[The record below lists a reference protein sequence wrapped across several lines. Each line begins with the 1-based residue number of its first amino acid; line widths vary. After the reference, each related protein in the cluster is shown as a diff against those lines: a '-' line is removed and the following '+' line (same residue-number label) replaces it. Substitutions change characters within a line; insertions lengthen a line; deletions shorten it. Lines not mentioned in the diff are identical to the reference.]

1 MGLAGSIFLRHS
13 ERTTTTDSTDSL
25 VGRTFLRCSS
35 GMRANTA
42 RAEHYMYSRAMW
54 GGLRPIPSRLAL
66 DVATIVSLTF
76 CAFTEPNEISNHVL
90 LGLAAVVTVTTAGL
104 THRWTISFPLVPFLV
119 LQALRRLHLG
129 SGWIGLVIGALSSLF
144 ILLST
149 ALSILF
155 PAVELQPVK
164 GKYNV
169 GIIDLHLPVD
179 FSESKRRGSL
189 LGTQHQDEITARI
202 LYPTD
207 EEAEDLPYLDPEFAP
222 LLCDELMKAGAPGPL
237 KRLGWMLHTWRLT
250 HIRAKR
256 NAQPSDQ
263 QGQFP
268 LAVYSHGL
276 TGIAAIYSYQALHLA
291 ASGTVVLMVDHTDRS
306 AVATRRRDSTHLLYD
321 PKPVTDIYMKGKEVE
336 YVRKRR
342 AQTQHRVEECLSAL
356 SCLKSLNHRNIPDL
370 ASVGVSFVGKLDTA
384 DITLMGHSFG
394 GCTVLSAAAQRP
406 DLVSAVVAHEPA
418 IDWMPDLA
426 RRALFSAD
434 RIEQLEAPYS
444 GGTGGYEDSKGSE
457 EKKDDCQIAI
467 AGGLAS
473 IPGSIHDINMLYLY
487 SDEWAT
493 LNWGAFSLI
502 KSMHE
507 NCVLGPKQGTT
518 DVGVI
523 QKAKHQEFSD
533 SCMLTPTWLARA
545 TGLTGERNPHETA
558 AEIATRTLEFLEAT
572 RRSRRE
578 RTGESK

>member
-1 MGLAGSIFLRHS
+1 
-13 ERTTTTDSTDSL
+13 
-25 VGRTFLRCSS
+25 
-35 GMRANTA
+35 
-42 RAEHYMYSRAMW
+42 MW

-66 DVATIVSLTF
+66 DIATIVSLTF
-76 CAFTEPNEISNHVL
+76 CAFTEPNHFNHVL
-90 LGLAAVVTVTTAGL
+90 LGLAAFGTVTTAGL

-119 LQALRRLHLG
+119 LQTLRRLDLG
-129 SGWIGLVIGALSSLF
+129 PVWVSIVIGTLSSLL

-207 EEAEDLPYLDPEFAP
+207 EEPEDLPYLDPESAP

-237 KRLGWMLHTWRLT
+237 KSLGWMLHTWRLT

-256 NAQPSDQ
+256 NAQPSNHLD
-263 QGQFP
+263 QFP

-276 TGIAAIYSYQALHLA
+276 TGIAAIYSYQALNLA

-321 PKPVTDIYMKGKEVE
+321 PRPVTDIYMNGKEVE

-356 SCLKSLNHRNIPDL
+356 SCLKSLNRRNIPDL
-370 ASVGVSFVGKLDTA
+370 ASVGVKFVGKLDTA
-384 DITLMGHSFG
+384 DVTLMGHSFG

-406 DLVSAVVAHEPA
+406 DLISAVVAHEPA
-418 IDWMPDLA
+418 IDWMPDAA

-434 RIEQLEAPYS
+434 RMEQLETPYS
-444 GGTGGYEDSKGSE
+444 GGTGGYEDSKGKNE
-457 EKKDDCQIAI
+457 EKKDDCQSAV
-467 AGGLAS
+467 AGDFSSAQA
-473 IPGSIHDINMLYLY
+473 SIHDINMLYLY
-487 SDEWAT
+487 SDEWAQ
-493 LNWGAFSLI
+493 LGWGAFSLI
-502 KSMHE
+502 KSMHAHGA
-507 NCVLGPKQGTT
+507 LGPKQGTT
-518 DVGVI
+518 DVGVV

-533 SCMLTPTWLARA
+533 SCMLTPIWLARA

-558 AEIATRTLEFLEAT
+558 AEIGARTLEFLEAT
-572 RRSRRE
+572 RKQRKERGRGNQSRSN
-578 RTGESK
+578 TWS

>member
-1 MGLAGSIFLRHS
+1 MAAFRNEAHGAGALIQS
-13 ERTTTTDSTDSL
+13 EP
-25 VGRTFLRCSS
+25 
-35 GMRANTA
+35 
-42 RAEHYMYSRAMW
+42 EHFRPCG

-66 DVATIVSLTF
+66 DVATIASLTF
-76 CAFTEPNEISNHVL
+76 CSFTEPNHFNHVL
-90 LGLAAVVTVTTAGL
+90 LGLAAVVTVTTASL
-104 THRWTISFPLVPFLV
+104 THRWTISFPLVPFLA
-119 LQALRRLHLG
+119 LQALRRLDLG
-129 SGWIGLVIGALSSLF
+129 SGWIGLAIGALSALF

-179 FSESKRRGSL
+179 FSESRRRGSL

-207 EEAEDLPYLDPEFAP
+207 EEPEDLPYLDPESAP

-237 KRLGWMLHTWRLT
+237 KSLGWMLHTWRLT

-256 NAQPSDQ
+256 NAQPSNHLAQ
-263 QGQFP
+263 YP

-276 TGIAAIYSYQALHLA
+276 TGIAAIYSYQALNLA

-321 PKPVTDIYMKGKEVE
+321 PKPVTMKGKEEE

-356 SCLKSLNHRNIPDL
+356 SCLKSLNHGNIPDL
-370 ASVGVSFVGKLDTA
+370 ASVGVSFVGKLDTT
-384 DITLMGHSFG
+384 DVTLMGHSFG

-418 IDWMPDLA
+418 IDWMPDSA

-434 RIEQLEAPYS
+434 RMEQLGTPYS
-444 GGTGGYEDSKGSE
+444 GGTGGYE
-457 EKKDDCQIAI
+457 
-467 AGGLAS
+467 
-473 IPGSIHDINMLYLY
+473 
-487 SDEWAT
+487 
-493 LNWGAFSLI
+493 
-502 KSMHE
+502 
-507 NCVLGPKQGTT
+507 GPKETKKRKMTVKVLSPVTFRLLRQAFMISTCSTCILTNGPISA
-518 DVGVI
+518 GVP
-523 QKAKHQEFSD
+523 F
-533 SCMLTPTWLARA
+533 R
-545 TGLTGERNPHETA
+545 
-558 AEIATRTLEFLEAT
+558 
-572 RRSRRE
+572 
-578 RTGESK
+578 

>member
-1 MGLAGSIFLRHS
+1 ML
-13 ERTTTTDSTDSL
+13 
-25 VGRTFLRCSS
+25 
-35 GMRANTA
+35 
-42 RAEHYMYSRAMW
+42 

-66 DVATIVSLTF
+66 DVATIISLTF
-76 CAFTEPNEISNHVL
+76 CTFTELNEINHVI
-90 LGLAAVVTVTTAGL
+90 LGLVVIVTVASAGL
-104 THRWTISFPLVPFLV
+104 THRWTISFPLMPFIA
-119 LQALRRLHLG
+119 LQALRRLGLG
-129 SGWIGLVIGALSSLF
+129 SGWIGLVIGAISTF
-144 ILLST
+144 FVLLAT

-155 PAVELQPVK
+155 PAVELQPIK

-169 GIIDLHLPVD
+169 GVVDLHLPVD
-179 FSESKRRGSL
+179 FTEGKRRGSL

-207 EEAEDLPYLDPEFAP
+207 EEPEDLPYLDPEFAP
-222 LLCDELMKAGAPGPL
+222 LLCNELMKAGAPGPL
-237 KRLGWMLHTWRLT
+237 KSLGWMLHTWRLT

-256 NAQPSDQ
+256 NAQISNRQ
-263 QGQFP
+263 QEFP
-268 LAVYSHGL
+268 LTVYSHGL
-276 TGIAAIYSYQALHLA
+276 TGIAAIYSYQALNLA

-321 PKPVTDIYMKGKEVE
+321 PKPVTEIHMKGKEVE

-356 SCLKSLNHRNIPDL
+356 SCLKSLNHSDVPDL

-418 IDWMPDLA
+418 IDWMPDHA
-426 RRALFSAD
+426 RRALFPAD
-434 RIEQLEAPYS
+434 KMKKLEMHYS
-444 GGTGGYEDSKGSE
+444 GGTGGYEDFKENE
-457 EKKDDCQIAI
+457 EKKDDCQFA
-467 AGGLAS
+467 AAASDLAS
-473 IPGSIHDINMLYLY
+473 TPGSIHDINMLYLY
-487 SDEWAT
+487 SDEWAD
-493 LNWGAFSLI
+493 LGWGAFSLI
-502 KSMHE
+502 KSMHAHG
-507 NCVLGPKQGTT
+507 VLGPKHGTT

-533 SCMLTPTWLARA
+533 SCMLTPIWLARA

-558 AEIATRTLEFLEAT
+558 AEIGARTLEFLEAT
-572 RRSRRE
+572 REKRRE
-578 RTGESK
+578 RAGKPK